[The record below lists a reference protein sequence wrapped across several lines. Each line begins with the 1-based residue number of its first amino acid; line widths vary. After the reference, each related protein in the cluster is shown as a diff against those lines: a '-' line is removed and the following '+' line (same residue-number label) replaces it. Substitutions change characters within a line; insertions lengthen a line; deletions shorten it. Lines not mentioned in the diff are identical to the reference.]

1 MAAAIFALAGTLLGV
16 LGTLAVNL
24 SQSRRE
30 DVRAHRDG
38 VRLACADFTAA
49 ITRMRTLAMELRN
62 KHPSAE
68 QMKLMHEAHRE
79 ARVYYERLRLTATSL
94 AVQRAGRYVLRYAY
108 GLLRQME
115 GKSLR
120 EDEKIAGPL
129 KLLHDSLMTLY
140 AETRRELGIPG
151 ADDIYREPDEWVG
164 EIYPDTWTSPTA

>member
-30 DVRAHRDG
+30 DTRARRNA

-62 KHPSAE
+62 KHPSGE

-79 ARVYYERLRLTATSL
+79 ARVHYERLRLTASSP
-94 AVQRAGRYVLRYAY
+94 AVQGAGRLVLRYAY

-120 EDEKIAGPL
+120 DDEKASGPL
-129 KLLHDSLMTLY
+129 RLLHDSLMTLY
-140 AETRRELGIPG
+140 AEARRELGVPR
-151 ADDIYREPDEWVG
+151 AHEIYREPDEWVG
-164 EIYPDTWTSPTA
+164 EIDPDAWSTPTS

>member
-30 DVRAHRDG
+30 DIRAHRDT

-62 KHPSAE
+62 NHPSSE

-79 ARVYYERLRLTATSL
+79 ARVHYERLRLTATSPS
-94 AVQRAGRYVLRYAY
+94 VQRAGRLVLRYAY

-120 EDEKIAGPL
+120 DDEKASSPL
-129 KLLHDSLMTLY
+129 RLLHDSLMTLY
-140 AETRRELGIPG
+140 AEARRELRVPG

-164 EIYPDTWTSPTA
+164 EIDPDAWGTSAP